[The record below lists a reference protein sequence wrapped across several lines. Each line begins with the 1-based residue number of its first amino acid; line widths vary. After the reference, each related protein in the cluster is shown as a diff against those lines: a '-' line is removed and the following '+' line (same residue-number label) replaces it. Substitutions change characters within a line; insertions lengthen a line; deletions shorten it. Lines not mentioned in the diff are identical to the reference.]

1 MRPVQTPSRRPTA
14 LRGKQEPRSLSIKLV
29 LLCWLLPPQELRL
42 KQREQA
48 VSEKL
53 KAELNWYE
61 QQKHKLRDKSTD
73 DNYPQVKK
81 ARSAISRL
89 KREQVRIKYLFLMV
103 TQPICL
109 KVIAFYGGLNH
120 LQAMIRKQL
129 QEQKMD
135 SKAVS
140 LSQFLC

>member
-1 MRPVQTPSRRPTA
+1 MLAFTT
-14 LRGKQEPRSLSIKLV
+14 
-29 LLCWLLPPQELRL
+29 QELRL

-61 QQKHKLRDKSTD
+61 QQRHKLRDKSTD

-89 KREQVRIKYLFLMV
+89 KREQVQIKCLLHMV
-103 TQPICL
+103 TEQICL
-109 KVIAFYGGLNH
+109 KVIAFYDCLTIAGD
-120 LQAMIRKQL
+120 
-129 QEQKMD
+129 D
-135 SKAVS
+135 S
-140 LSQFLC
+140 